1 MLDPEAALSAPRAEG
16 LVGGGEKPTRLP
28 RAIWALGL
36 TSLLMDTSSELVHAL
51 LPMFLTGVL
60 GASVAM
66 VGLLEGLAEATAHVT
81 KFFSGWLSDRLGHR
95 KRLTLAGYALAAL
108 TKPMFPLAGSVG
120 WVFSARFLDRVGKG
134 IRGAPRDALVTDL
147 TPEPLRGAAFG
158 LRQSMDSIGAVLG
171 PLAALALMGLWAF
184 DLRRV
189 LWVGVVPAVLAVVVL
204 GFGVQEPAAS
214 SLPRPP
220 KLPLARSALGLFP
233 RRFWAVLI
241 TGAVFSLARFSEAF
255 LILRAEQSGLPVVWV
270 PAVMVV
276 MNVVYASVSYPAGAL
291 SDLWGTRGLLL
302 AGLAVLAMADLAL
315 AFSPNEAGVLA
326 GAALWGL
333 HMGLTQGSM
342 SRLVADS
349 APPALRGSAFGLFHL
364 TTGAAALASSAL
376 AGALWTWRG
385 PASTFVAGAVFSI
398 GTALAVAIGGR
409 FATPSPPDCTGS
421 DPA

>member
-1 MLDPEAALSAPRAEG
+1 MLDPEAALSAPGAEG

-66 VGLLEGLAEATAHVT
+66 VGLLEGLAEATAQVT

-134 IRGAPRDALVTDL
+134 IRGAPRDARVTDL

-171 PLAALALMGLWAF
+171 PLAAIVLMGLWAF

-204 GFGVQEPAAS
+204 GFGVQEPIAS
-214 SLPRPP
+214 SPPRPP

-241 TGAVFSLARFSEAF
+241 TGAVCSLARFSEAF

-276 MNVVYASVSYPAGAL
+276 MNVVYA
-291 SDLWGTRGLLL
+291 
-302 AGLAVLAMADLAL
+302 
-315 AFSPNEAGVLA
+315 
-326 GAALWGL
+326 
-333 HMGLTQGSM
+333 
-342 SRLVADS
+342 
-349 APPALRGSAFGLFHL
+349 FGLFHL

-376 AGALWTWRG
+376 AGALWTWWG

-409 FATPSPPDCTGS
+409 FATPSPSDCTGS
-421 DPA
+421 DPASSGRARNARSWGTAHRGRQSIRSTGRAGESAER